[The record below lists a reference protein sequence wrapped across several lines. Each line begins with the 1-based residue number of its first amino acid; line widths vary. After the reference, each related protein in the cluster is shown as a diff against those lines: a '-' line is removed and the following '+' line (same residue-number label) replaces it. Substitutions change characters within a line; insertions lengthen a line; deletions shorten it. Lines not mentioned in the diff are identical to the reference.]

1 MTADAGYRLVPH
13 TADMALE
20 AWAPGKYEC
29 VAQAVYA
36 LVAGFAELGDVAPRD
51 SVTLAVEP
59 ASDEDL
65 LVSVLDEVIYQ
76 MEVHG
81 RVPADVSIDENTG
94 VVRLATLPI
103 DEVTFVG
110 AVPKAVSLH
119 ELRFEHVDG
128 AWRCHVTVD
137 V

>member
-1 MTADAGYRLVPH
+1 MNSGHRLVPH
-13 TADMALE
+13 TADIALE

-36 LVAGFAELGDVAPRD
+36 LVHSFAQLPADSPRD
-51 SVTLAVEP
+51 SVILALDP
-59 ASDEDL
+59 TSDEDF

-94 VVRLATLPI
+94 VVRLATVPT
-103 DEVTFVG
+103 DEVRIVG

-119 ELRFEHVDG
+119 ELRFEHVGG
-128 AWRCHVTVD
+128 AWQCHVTVD